1 MSIQLIS
8 YRAQAQIWGF
18 TKQWGY
24 NQYYFKI
31 ISDYNTLVCWF
42 LLKRQKSAAP
52 TDGFVKKL
60 HETDPLMRQLF
71 TGGFRR
77 HQSAAAFPWT
87 ITVSTQFTLRAQS
100 LLTKRSRSRGRGCQ
114 GWTPAGARGVREGAR
129 EETRRRRGGDEEQE
143 VKLSFPRFH
152 SPHLLLLP
160 LSLLQA
166 SLPPSLP
173 PSALSLIRPQ
183 FR

>member
-52 TDGFVKKL
+52 TDGSVKKL

-100 LLTKRSRSRGRGCQ
+100 LLTKRSRSRGRGLPGLDACRSE
-114 GWTPAGARGVREGAR
+114 GGARGSQRAV
-129 EETRRRRGGDEEQE
+129 RRRGGDEEQE
-143 VKLSFPRFH
+143 VK
-152 SPHLLLLP
+152 LLLP

-166 SLPPSLP
+166 SLPPSLLL
-173 PSALSLIRPQ
+173 SALSLIRPQ